1 MSELCTSTNLVSERL
16 KGKNRGKTKEIT
28 LLGNSRITITHTPN
42 MSWRRGG
49 RGGRRRKGRRRGK
62 GRRGEE
68 RGGREVEGSEE
79 EEGTRGREEKE
90 GDEHCGLDRVE

>member
-1 MSELCTSTNLVSERL
+1 M

-42 MSWRRGG
+42 ISWRRGG
-49 RGGRRRKGRRRGK
+49 RGGRRRKGRRREERG
-62 GRRGEE
+62 GEE
-68 RGGREVEGSEE
+68 GGGREVEGSEE

-90 GDEHCGLDRVE
+90 GDELCGLDRVE